1 MAAQAIRRPRAV
13 ARSTG
18 SPSPR
23 DRQSRQASQNIRL
36 RTGFYPRQRAWST
49 RRSRCSPR
57 PRTLPSQAPSSSSV
71 APRSPRRSPPRQPSS
86 CPTRTVLSC
95 RPLGRRGTRQRSVDD
110 NRRTLRA
117 CSSRLRLC
125 WGVGWR
131 AGVAWM
137 SCAGRGPRPLRRRTS
152 RTEIRSVR
160 DELRRR
166 VLYISVCTPSV
177 QSVAIS
183 TIHWELERGVRERES
198 ILRFRRRESL

>member
-1 MAAQAIRRPRAV
+1 
-13 ARSTG
+13 
-18 SPSPR
+18 
-23 DRQSRQASQNIRL
+23 
-36 RTGFYPRQRAWST
+36 
-49 RRSRCSPR
+49 
-57 PRTLPSQAPSSSSV
+57 
-71 APRSPRRSPPRQPSS
+71 
-86 CPTRTVLSC
+86 
-95 RPLGRRGTRQRSVDD
+95 
-110 NRRTLRA
+110 
-117 CSSRLRLC
+117 
-125 WGVGWR
+125 
-131 AGVAWM
+131 M